1 MKQADIHWENGEPV
15 SRQFDDVYFSR
26 SEGLA
31 ESEYVFLRQNQLPDL
46 WQDKDDFVIAE
57 TGFGTGLNFLLT
69 VKSWLHTASTHSRL
83 FYYSAEKYPLSQ
95 SDLQQAL
102 KAFPELSELI
112 PEFIIAYPPAL
123 PGFHQR
129 SLFDDRVKL
138 CLMYGEA
145 DQQLA
150 QMNARVD
157 VWYLDGFA
165 PAKNPDMWTP
175 QLFQQ
180 MARLSH
186 SATRFSSFTAAGF
199 VRRALQGFGCEVER
213 VKGFGQKREMLRG
226 QFTKPQTGPSQHPW
240 FELPEP
246 VFNRKRVAV
255 IGAGIAGVTT
265 ACALAQ
271 RGWQVELID
280 QHDAVAQEASGNPLG
295 VVMPRISLE
304 DSAEAEFYAAA
315 YCSATAFLNRLKQQ
329 DEQLQW
335 YPGGVLQ
342 LPSSARIKK
351 QMVALDVPE
360 DYAQR
365 VNAVQASE
373 LAGIDLQH
381 EALYFPKAGWLN
393 PGQLCDR
400 LLEKYGQN
408 IHWHKSREV
417 RDIQY
422 ADGRWQTRDPSKA
435 IISDTD
441 ALVLCQ
447 AHSMQQFEQAGW
459 LSIQPVRGQISYVP
473 VNPASA
479 GLKTAVCYEG
489 YLLPAV
495 DQQHVLGASFK
506 PGQTSTEL
514 LETEHQENIQS
525 LKQWLPD
532 LFETPQVLQG
542 RAAIRVASPDRMP
555 IVGALADM
563 DFCLSHYSDLQKGK
577 PATQYPH
584 AQYLPGLYVN
594 TAHGARGLTSSF
606 LSAEIIAA
614 QLNKEPLPVSN
625 RVAYALN
632 PSRFMIRALKKGQAI
647 DYEKNNNSITDLPS
661 YPCSGGL
668 R

>member
-1 MKQADIHWENGEPV
+1 MKQADIHWQNGEPV

-26 SEGLA
+26 SQGLA
-31 ESEYVFLRQNQLPDL
+31 ESEYVFLKQNQLPDL

-69 VKSWLHTASTHSRL
+69 VKRWLHSRATHSRL
-83 FYYSAEKYPLSQ
+83 FYYSVEKHPLCS

-102 KAFPELSELI
+102 KVFPELSELI
-112 PEFIIAYPPAL
+112 SEFIIAYPPAL

-138 CLMYGEA
+138 CLMYGDA

-180 MARLSH
+180 VARLSH
-186 SATRFSSFTAAGF
+186 KGTRFSSFTAAGF
-199 VRRALQGFGCEVER
+199 VRRALTQAGAEVER
-213 VKGFGQKREMLRG
+213 VKGFAQKREMLRG
-226 QFTKPQTGPSQHPW
+226 QFSKMQLSSSQQPW

-246 VFNRKRVAV
+246 VIKHKRVAV

-280 QHDAVAQEASGNPLG
+280 RHDQLAQEASGNPLG
-295 VVMPRISLE
+295 VVMPRLNLD
-304 DSAEAEFYAAA
+304 DSAEAEFYSSA
-315 YCSATAFLNRLKQQ
+315 YLNACAVLGRLKQQ
-329 DEQLQW
+329 DETLQW

-342 LPSSARIKK
+342 LPSSLRIKK
-351 QMVALDVPE
+351 QIAELSVPE

-365 VNAVQASE
+365 VDAAKATD
-373 LAGIDLQH
+373 LAGVHLPH

-393 PGQLCDR
+393 PGQLCHH
-400 LLEKYGQN
+400 LLDKYRAN
-408 IHWHKSREV
+408 IHWHKAREV
-417 RDIQY
+417 KDIQY
-422 ADGRWQTRDPSKA
+422 VDGRWQALDSSNA
-435 IISDTD
+435 AISDTE
-441 ALVLCQ
+441 ALVLCNS
-447 AHSMQQFEQAGW
+447 HSIRQFKQTRW
-459 LSIQPVRGQISYVP
+459 LSMQPVRGQISYIKA
-473 VNPASA
+473 NPLSHD
-479 GLKTAVCYEG
+479 LKTAICYEG
-489 YLLPAV
+489 YLLPEMN
-495 DQQHVLGASFK
+495 QQHVLGASFK
-506 PGQTSTEL
+506 PGETSTEL
-514 LETEHQENIQS
+514 LETEHRENILS

-532 LFETPQVLQG
+532 LFEAPQAVHG
-542 RAAIRVASPDRMP
+542 RAAIRVVSPDRMP

-577 PATQYPH
+577 PGTQYPH

-594 TAHGARGLTSSF
+594 SSHGARGLTTSF
-606 LSAEIIAA
+606 LSAEMIAA
-614 QLNKEPLPVSN
+614 QLNNEPLPVSN

-632 PSRFMIRALKKGQAI
+632 PSRFVIRALKKGQTI
-647 DYEKNNNSITDLPS
+647 DYEKNNNSFTDLPGE
-661 YPCSGGL
+661 PCSGSL
-668 R
+668 